1 MTHYYRALDFE
12 SIPYSHCG
20 AGVGESC
27 VTKRGN
33 LARYHAAAQPAGN
46 PDTIE
51 PVRNPS
57 TFGGTA

>member
-12 SIPYSHCG
+12 SIPCSHCG

-33 LARYHAAAQPAGN
+33 LARYYAATQPVGN
-46 PDTIE
+46 PGMIE
-51 PVRNPS
+51 PPRNPS
-57 TFGGTA
+57 TSGGAA